1 MPARHEFHRIVI
13 KSGPLPV
20 CNSRLGGTIAIALR
34 IVGASGAPTLAVFI
48 TCPPPPAG
56 GGFLMNRLCVTK
68 ISPSPGSQGADELL
82 LRWAA
87 P

>member
-13 KSGPLPV
+13 KSRPLPI
-20 CNSRLGGTIAIALR
+20 CNSRLGGTIAIGLR
-34 IVGASGAPTLAVFI
+34 IVGASGTPSLAVFI

-56 GGFLMNRLCVTK
+56 GGFLINRLCVTK
-68 ISPSPGSQGADELL
+68 ISRSPGSQGADEVL
-82 LRWAA
+82 LRMAA